1 MAHEVEKMVFAGSTP
16 WHGLG
21 TQIDE
26 ATGFWDA
33 FNQAGLNWEVETE
46 PLYRENGEKVKAQA
60 SVRQSDGR
68 VLGVVGPRWTP
79 LQNKHAFEV
88 FEPMVDS
95 GDLILHTAGSHA
107 PHLPALQ
114 RIGAAAKVRECPT
127 TAIRKSCKPQG
138 QGDDAARQPIFL
150 VFFFICESDLYRK
163 PDVRV

>member
-46 PLYRENGEKVKAQA
+46 PLYRENGDKVKAQA

-68 VLGVVGPRWTP
+68 VLGVVGPRWTRYRTSTLSRSSSQWLIP
-79 LQNKHAFEV
+79 ATSFCLLRDLSVVASV
-88 FEPMVDS
+88 FGFS
-95 GDLILHTAGSHA
+95 AS
-107 PHLPALQ
+107 
-114 RIGAAAKVRECPT
+114 
-127 TAIRKSCKPQG
+127 
-138 QGDDAARQPIFL
+138 
-150 VFFFICESDLYRK
+150 
-163 PDVRV
+163 